1 MAKPFHAQR
10 AGAGP
15 RADATGRQAKAP
27 PGAGPFGLALLC
39 ENRRPLRKEVR
50 NEWRPSRG
58 STFKFTSAPP
68 SFLPSLRDEAAGGG
82 AQEQRQWASASLSS
96 SEGLRPHETLR
107 PGEGAFGE
115 GWGGAGAEQSF
126 RALVPSSI
134 PGPHAWRSPGVL
146 VRDDAG
152 RARAR
157 PVEKRPQWAAR
168 GRFPGRASLSHAG
181 SRKRHSEQ
189 RDRPGD
195 REMPRP
201 RRYRAIRSRSQKGRS
216 WPSIQAM
223 SPSSRQLVSSMK
235 QSSRVKVQTESLPS
249 RDVGYSP

>member
-68 SFLPSLRDEAAGGG
+68 SFLPSLRDEASGGG

-107 PGEGAFGE
+107 PGEGAV
-115 GWGGAGAEQSF
+115 WGGLGRGGSGA
-126 RALVPSSI
+126 V
-134 PGPHAWRSPGVL
+134 
-146 VRDDAG
+146 
-152 RARAR
+152 
-157 PVEKRPQWAAR
+157 
-168 GRFPGRASLSHAG
+168 FPGTGPFIDSRPARLPVSRRSHSGRCRKSSRTARRETASVGCEGPVSGASFAVSRWVPKASLRAEG
-181 SRKRHSEQ
+181 PPWGQ
-189 RDRPGD
+189 RDATSPK
-195 REMPRP
+195 
-201 RRYRAIRSRSQKGRS
+201 A
-216 WPSIQAM
+216 PSHPIPISEGKELAQH
-223 SPSSRQLVSSMK
+223 PSHVSK
-235 QSSRVKVQTESLPS
+235 
-249 RDVGYSP
+249 

>member
-1 MAKPFHAQR
+1 MAAVARP
-10 AGAGP
+10 P
-15 RADATGRQAKAP
+15 RSSSPRLPLPSCLRSATRP
-27 PGAGPFGLALLC
+27 PG
-39 ENRRPLRKEVR
+39 EE
-50 NEWRPSRG
+50 
-58 STFKFTSAPP
+58 
-68 SFLPSLRDEAAGGG
+68 
-82 AQEQRQWASASLSS
+82 RQWASASLSS

-107 PGEGAFGE
+107 PGEGAV
-115 GWGGAGAEQSF
+115 WGGAGAEQSF

-146 VRDDAG
+146 IRDDAG

-201 RRYRAIRSRSQKGRS
+201 RRHRAIRSRSQKGRS